1 MYKIIIL
8 KIRGMNMTILI
19 IGIAVLVGI
28 FILGYIYKNRKK
40 NESSQDNLEDFL
52 FSPEVELTT
61 NVKKKSELTPMEKAT
76 AVKTLEKLGYNK
88 AEIIGLLGEEVYDN

>member
-1 MYKIIIL
+1 
-8 KIRGMNMTILI
+8 MTFLI

-40 NESSQDNLEDFL
+40 NETAQDNLEDFS
-52 FSPEVELTT
+52 FTPGVELTT
-61 NVKKKSELTPMEKAT
+61 NVKKKYELTSMEKAT

>member
-1 MYKIIIL
+1 
-8 KIRGMNMTILI
+8 MTILI

-28 FILGYIYKNRKK
+28 FILGYLYKNRKK
-40 NESSQDNLEDFL
+40 NESSQDNLEDFS
-52 FSPEVELTT
+52 FTPGVELTT

-88 AEIIGLLGEEVYDN
+88 AKIIGLLGEEVYDS

>member
-1 MYKIIIL
+1 
-8 KIRGMNMTILI
+8 MTFLI

-40 NESSQDNLEDFL
+40 NELSKDNIEDFS
-52 FSPEVELTT
+52 FSSEVELTT
-61 NVKKKSELTPMEKAT
+61 NVKKKSELTPMEKST

>member
-1 MYKIIIL
+1 
-8 KIRGMNMTILI
+8 MTILI

-40 NESSQDNLEDFL
+40 NESSQDSLEDFS
-52 FSPEVELTT
+52 FSPGVELTT
-61 NVKKKSELTPMEKAT
+61 NVKKKSELTPMENAT

-88 AEIIGLLGEEVYDN
+88 AEIIGLLGEEVYDS

>member
-1 MYKIIIL
+1 
-8 KIRGMNMTILI
+8 MTFLI

-40 NESSQDNLEDFL
+40 NELSKDNIEDFS
-52 FSPEVELTT
+52 FSPGVELTT
-61 NVKKKSELTPMEKAT
+61 NVKKKSELTPMEKST

-88 AEIIGLLGEEVYDN
+88 AEIISLLGEEVYDN

>member
-1 MYKIIIL
+1 
-8 KIRGMNMTILI
+8 MTILI

-28 FILGYIYKNRKK
+28 FILSYLYKNRKK
-40 NESSQDNLEDFL
+40 NESSQDNLEDFS
-52 FSPEVELTT
+52 FTPGVELTT

-88 AEIIGLLGEEVYDN
+88 AEIIGLLGEEVYDS

>member
-1 MYKIIIL
+1 
-8 KIRGMNMTILI
+8 MTILI

-40 NESSQDNLEDFL
+40 NESSQDNLEDFS
-52 FSPEVELTT
+52 FSPGVELTA

-76 AVKTLEKLGYNK
+76 AIATLEKLGYKK
-88 AEIIGLLGEEVYDN
+88 AEIISLLGEEVYDN

>member
-1 MYKIIIL
+1 
-8 KIRGMNMTILI
+8 MTFLI

-40 NESSQDNLEDFL
+40 NELSKDNIEDFS
-52 FSPEVELTT
+52 FSPGVELTT

-76 AVKTLEKLGYNK
+76 AVKTLEKLGYDK
-88 AEIIGLLGEEVYDN
+88 VEIIGLLGEEVYDN

>member
-1 MYKIIIL
+1 
-8 KIRGMNMTILI
+8 MTILI

-40 NESSQDNLEDFL
+40 NESSQDNIEDFS
-52 FSPEVELTT
+52 FSPGVELAT

-76 AVKTLEKLGYNK
+76 AVKTLEKMGYK
-88 AEIIGLLGEEVYDN
+88 KVEIIGLLGEDVYVN

>member
-1 MYKIIIL
+1 
-8 KIRGMNMTILI
+8 MTFLI

-40 NESSQDNLEDFL
+40 NELSQDNLEDFS
-52 FSPEVELTT
+52 FSPGVELTT
-61 NVKKKSELTPMEKAT
+61 NVKKKSELTSMEKAT

-88 AEIIGLLGEEVYDN
+88 AEIIGLLGEEVYDS

>member
-1 MYKIIIL
+1 
-8 KIRGMNMTILI
+8 MTFLI

-28 FILGYIYKNRKK
+28 FILGYLYKNRKK
-40 NESSQDNLEDFL
+40 NETDQDNLEDFS
-52 FSPEVELTT
+52 FTPGVELTT

-88 AEIIGLLGEEVYDN
+88 AEIIGLLGEEVYDS

>member
-1 MYKIIIL
+1 
-8 KIRGMNMTILI
+8 MTILI

-40 NESSQDNLEDFL
+40 NESSQDNLEDFS

-88 AEIIGLLGEEVYDN
+88 EEIIGLLGEEVYDN

>member
-1 MYKIIIL
+1 
-8 KIRGMNMTILI
+8 MTILI

-40 NESSQDNLEDFL
+40 NETGQDNLEDFS
-52 FSPEVELTT
+52 FSPGVELTT

-88 AEIIGLLGEEVYDN
+88 AEIIGLLGEEVYDS

>member
-1 MYKIIIL
+1 
-8 KIRGMNMTILI
+8 MTILI

-28 FILGYIYKNRKK
+28 FILGYLYKNRKK
-40 NESSQDNLEDFL
+40 NESSQDNLEDFS
-52 FSPEVELTT
+52 FTPGVELTT
-61 NVKKKSELTPMEKAT
+61 NVKKKYELTSMEKAT

>member
-1 MYKIIIL
+1 
-8 KIRGMNMTILI
+8 MTILI

-40 NESSQDNLEDFL
+40 NESSQGNLEDFS
-52 FSPEVELTT
+52 FSPGVELTT

-76 AVKTLEKLGYNK
+76 AIATLEKLGYKK
-88 AEIIGLLGEEVYDN
+88 AEIISLLGEEVYDN